1 MDTFQL
7 GFIVMLYLC
16 SLAFL
21 GYLGYKKTTTAS
33 DYLVGGR
40 QMHPVIMALSY
51 GATFISASAIVGFG
65 GMAAAFGMGLQWLC
79 LLNMF
84 VGVIIAFI
92 IFGAPT
98 RRLGVK
104 YNASTFPQLL
114 GLHFNSDKIRILA
127 ASVIFL
133 GMPLYAA
140 VVMKGGAVFIEQIFK
155 IDFNIALLMFTLV
168 IAAYV
173 SAGGMKGVMYTDAL
187 QAGIMFACM
196 AFLLFRLYNVLGT
209 GFIESNNN
217 LTQLSGIV
225 PDRFKEAGHQGW
237 TSMPILGSPQW
248 YTLVTSLIMGV
259 GIGCLAQPQLVVR
272 FMTVSSTKE
281 LNRGV
286 MIGSIFLIVTVGA
299 IYHAGALSN
308 LFFMKTEGKVATEVV
323 ADIDKIIPYFIDKA
337 MPAWFSALFMLCILS
352 ASMSTMSSQFHTM
365 GAAAGADIYGVL
377 VKSKSEQSTIVVR
390 LGVLL
395 SILISYIICY
405 LLPNN
410 IIARGTSIFMG
421 VCASTFLPAYFG
433 ALYWRRTTSKGVLYS
448 MMTGIIV
455 TILNYIFIHKAEAVP
470 LGICRYIFGRDLL
483 FDTYPIYMIDP
494 ILFAF
499 PCSCIAL
506 VIGSYMTQDEK
517 DVEKGF
523 VASIEAD

>member
-1 MDTFQL
+1 MNTFQL

-21 GYLGYKKTTTAS
+21 GYLGYKKTNSAS

-40 QMHPVIMALSY
+40 QMHPVVMALSY

-65 GMAAAFGMGLQWLC
+65 GMAAAYGMGLQWLC
-79 LLNMF
+79 LLNML

-92 IFGAPT
+92 VFGAPT

-114 GLHFNSDKIRILA
+114 GAHFKSEKVRILTA
-127 ASVIFL
+127 IVIFI

-140 VVMKGGAVFIEQIFK
+140 VVMKGGAVFIERIFK
-155 IDFNIALLMFTLV
+155 IDFNIALLVFTLV

-196 AFLLFRLYNVLGT
+196 AFLLFRLYDVLGA
-209 GFIESNNN
+209 GFVESNRLLSD
-217 LTQLSGIV
+217 LTPMI
-225 PDRFKEAGHQGW
+225 PDKFAQAGHQGW
-237 TSMPILGSPQW
+237 SAMPISGSPQW
-248 YTLVTSLIMGV
+248 YTLVTSLILGV

-272 FMTVSSTKE
+272 FMTVKSTKE

-286 MIGSIFLIVTVGA
+286 MVGSIFLIVTVGA

-308 LFFMKTEGKVATEVV
+308 LFFMKTEGKIATEVV
-323 ADIDKIIPYFIDKA
+323 TDIDKIIPYFIDKS
-337 MPAWFSALFMLCILS
+337 MPGWFSALFMLCILS

-365 GAAAGADIYGVL
+365 GAAAGIDIYGVL
-377 VKSKSEQSTIVVR
+377 SKKNSAQSTTVVR
-390 LGVLL
+390 LGILI
-395 SILISYIICY
+395 SILVSYIICY
-405 LLPNN
+405 LLPND
-410 IIARGTSIFMG
+410 IIARGTAMFMG

-433 ALYWRRTTSKGVLYS
+433 ALYWKKSTTKGVLLS
-448 MMTGIIV
+448 MTTGIVV
-455 TILNYIFIHKAEAVP
+455 TLLVYLFVHKAEAAA
-470 LGICRYIFGRDLL
+470 LGVCRMFFGRDIL
-483 FDTYPIYMIDP
+483 FESYPIYMIDP

-499 PCSCIAL
+499 PCSSLAL
-506 VIGSYMTQDEK
+506 VLGSYMTQEK
-517 DVEKGF
+517 EQQAVIPVAESVE
-523 VASIEAD
+523 

>member
-7 GFIVMLYLC
+7 GFIVILYLC

-21 GYLGYKKTTTAS
+21 GYIGYKKTNSAS

-65 GMAAAFGMGLQWLC
+65 GMAAAYGMGLQWLC

-92 IFGAPT
+92 VFGGPT
-98 RRLGVK
+98 RRLGAK

-114 GLHFNSDKIRILA
+114 GAHFKSDKIRVLA
-127 ASVIFL
+127 AVVIFL

-140 VVMKGGAVFIEQIFK
+140 VVMKGGAVFIERIFK

-196 AFLLFRLYNVLGT
+196 AFLLFRLYSVLGT
-209 GFIESNNN
+209 GFVESNR
-217 LTQLSGIV
+217 LLSELGAAV
-225 PDRFKEAGHQGW
+225 PDRFKELGHQGW
-237 TSMPILGSPQW
+237 TSMPVTGSPQW
-248 YTLVTSLIMGV
+248 YTLITSLIMGV

-272 FMTVSSTKE
+272 FMTVGSTKE

-286 MIGSIFLIVTVGA
+286 MVGSVFLIVTVGA

-308 LFFMKTEGKVATEVV
+308 LFFMKTEGLIATEVV
-323 ADIDKIIPYFIDKA
+323 SDIDKIIPYFIDKS

-365 GAAAGADIYGVL
+365 GAAAGMDIYGTIA
-377 VKSKSEQSTIVVR
+377 KKNASQSTTVIR
-390 LGVLL
+390 LGILV

-410 IIARGTSIFMG
+410 IIARGTAIFMG
-421 VCASTFLPAYFG
+421 ICASTFLPSYFG
-433 ALYWRRTTSKGVLYS
+433 ALYWKKTTTKGVMYS
-448 MMTGIIV
+448 MTTGLVV
-455 TILNYIFIHKAEAVP
+455 TILIYLFIHKAEAAP
-470 LGICRYIFGRDLL
+470 LGICRMLFGRDIL
-483 FDTYPIYMIDP
+483 FESYPVYLIDP

-499 PCSCIAL
+499 PCSSLAL
-506 VIGSYMTQDEK
+506 VFGSYMTRNKEV
-517 DVEKGF
+517 DVE
-523 VASIEAD
+523 VPVMETAE